1 MTIAV
6 GDKVPSVTLTHM
18 VGNNPAD
25 ITTEELFAGKKV
37 VLFALPGAF
46 TPTCS
51 AKHLPGFVELAD
63 KLFAKGV
70 DSILCLSV
78 NDAYVMGAWGEQPFV
93 EINMDLGGGEGPLQ
107 LVTDELIPGLGGKA
121 GMVMQQGQ
129 SRFLLAIAAEVGVTV
144 LAAQH
149 AQLRPDPLN
158 RIPQQQDHF
167 HVETALLHQ
176 PADLPELVRAELAVV
191 G

>member
-78 NDAYVMGAWGEQPFV
+78 NDAYVMGAWGEQQGVGDKVMMIGDGSAAFTEAV
-93 EINMDLGGGEGPLQ
+93 GLTLDLTAREC
-107 LVTDELIPGLGGKA
+107 GL
-121 GMVMQQGQ
+121 
-129 SRFLLAIAAEVGVTV
+129 R
-144 LAAQH
+144 
-149 AQLRPDPLN
+149 
-158 RIPQQQDHF
+158 
-167 HVETALLHQ
+167 
-176 PADLPELVRAELAVV
+176 
-191 G
+191 